1 MQCST
6 NLFHKSAQKDN
17 HENENPNRQYQTA
30 QKQKAMQIISATR
43 HMGRKHRQIARCT
56 GDRKEQEQFRT
67 IGTVTDDFLRHQ
79 FLPLF
84 EQCEKLPDPKQ
95 TQTGFFNSLF
105 ILTGQYGFEVM
116 DVENKPYPYNILLTH
131 SYVQKQLRK
140 SGQDIEL
147 SIVQDD
153 KGIVKLATNHSYST
167 GNTLYYI
174 PVLPLY
180 RLLQNKKH
188 KQTAE
193 LLLSVFAYLYHI
205 AGIPYYRENNSYL
218 FYQYECMEEWLI
230 DDLENEEA
238 EEDNSIISE
247 FNKAI
252 YYGDIM
258 FRKIYN
264 PYHLNCFKQRIDSYR
279 PSTSFQKDCF
289 AVAEKALGLLLEYP
303 DYTIFHNTFNREF
316 EYDDGVIKAEQ
327 YISFIADSDG
337 LLYENIARV
346 VNDELNE
353 CSEMEEPT
361 LLQIYDAENQSF
373 NKGLDFEYRLF
384 PLINDLCTLLNNT
397 P

>member
-1 MQCST
+1 
-6 NLFHKSAQKDN
+6 
-17 HENENPNRQYQTA
+17 
-30 QKQKAMQIISATR
+30 
-43 HMGRKHRQIARCT
+43 MGRKRRQIARCT
-56 GDRKEQEQFRT
+56 GDKKEQEQFRT
-67 IGTVTDDFLRHQ
+67 PGTVTDGFLRQQ

-84 EQCEKLPDPKQ
+84 EQGDKLPDPKQ
-95 TQTGFFNSLF
+95 TQTGFFNSLV
-105 ILTGQYGFEVM
+105 ILTEVNGFEIM
-116 DVENKPYPYNILLTH
+116 NVENKPYPYNILLTH
-131 SYVQKQLRK
+131 SCVQKQLRK

-147 SIVQDD
+147 SIMQDK
-153 KGIVKLATNHSYST
+153 KGTVKLATNHSYST

-180 RLLQNKKH
+180 RLLQNKKQ

-193 LLLSVFAYLYHI
+193 LVLSVFAYLYHI

-230 DDLENEEA
+230 DDLENDRA

-264 PYHLNCFKQRIDSYR
+264 PYHLNCFKQRTDSYK

-289 AVAEKALGLLLEYP
+289 DVAEKALALLLEYP
-303 DYTIFHNTFNREF
+303 DYTIFHNTSNREF
-316 EYDDGVIKAEQ
+316 EHDDGVIKAEQ
-327 YISFIADSDG
+327 YISFIANSDG

-346 VNDELNE
+346 INDEFNE

-361 LLQIYDAENQSF
+361 LLQIYSTENHPS

-384 PLINDLCTLLNNT
+384 PLLNDLCTLLNNM

>member
-1 MQCST
+1 MQT
-6 NLFHKSAQKDN
+6 
-17 HENENPNRQYQTA
+17 
-30 QKQKAMQIISATR
+30 ISATR
-43 HMGRKHRQIARCT
+43 HMGRKRRQIARCT
-56 GDRKEQEQFRT
+56 GGKKEQEQLRT
-67 IGTVTDDFLRHQ
+67 LGTVTDGFLRHQ

-84 EQCEKLPDPKQ
+84 EQGKKLSDPKQ
-95 TQTGFFNSLF
+95 VEVEFFNSLV
-105 ILTGQYGFEVM
+105 ILTEVCGFEVM
-116 DVENKPYPYNILLTH
+116 DVENKPYPYNILLMH
-131 SYVQKQLRK
+131 SFVQKQLRK

-153 KGIVKLATNHSYST
+153 KGTVKLATNHSYST

-180 RLLQNKKH
+180 RLLQNKKQ

-230 DDLENEEA
+230 DDLENCET

-247 FNKAI
+247 FNEAI

-258 FRKIYN
+258 LRKIYN
-264 PYHLNCFKQRIDSYR
+264 SYHLNCFEQRIENYK
-279 PSTSFQKDCF
+279 PSNSFQKDCLT
-289 AVAEKALGLLLEYP
+289 VAEKAMALLLEYP

-316 EYDDGVIKAEQ
+316 EYDDEVIKAEQ

-346 VNDELNE
+346 VNDEFNE

-361 LLQIYDAENQSF
+361 LLQIYDTENQPS

>member
-1 MQCST
+1 MQT
-6 NLFHKSAQKDN
+6 
-17 HENENPNRQYQTA
+17 
-30 QKQKAMQIISATR
+30 ISATR
-43 HMGRKHRQIARCT
+43 HMGRKRRQIARCT
-56 GDRKEQEQFRT
+56 GDKKEQEQFRT
-67 IGTVTDDFLRHQ
+67 LGTVTDGFLRHQ

-84 EQCEKLPDPKQ
+84 EQGKNLPDPKQ
-95 TQTGFFNSLF
+95 VEVGFFNSLA
-105 ILTGQYGFEVM
+105 ILTGLYGFEGM
-116 DVENKPYPYNILLTH
+116 DVENKPYPYNILLMH
-131 SYVQKQLRK
+131 SCVQKQLKK

-153 KGIVKLATNHSYST
+153 KGTVKLATNHSYST

-205 AGIPYYRENNSYL
+205 AGIPYYRDNNSYL

-230 DDLENEEA
+230 DDLESYETEEGNR
-238 EEDNSIISE
+238 EISE

-252 YYGDIM
+252 YYGDVM
-258 FRKIYN
+258 LLKMYN
-264 PYHLNCFKQRIDSYR
+264 PYHLNYFEQRIVNYK
-279 PSTSFQKDCF
+279 PSDSFQKDCLI
-289 AVAEKALGLLLEYP
+289 VAEKALALLLEYP
-303 DYTIFHNTFNREF
+303 DYTIFHSTSNREF
-316 EYDDGVIKAEQ
+316 EYDNEVIKAEQ

-346 VNDELNE
+346 VNDEFNE
-353 CSEMEEPT
+353 CGEMEEPT
-361 LLQIYDAENQSF
+361 LLQIYDTENRPS
-373 NKGLDFEYRLF
+373 KEGLDFEYRLF
-384 PLINDLCTLLNNT
+384 PLLNDLCTLLNNT